1 MAITLTAKGIQH
13 SGGTFGQSSQSQT
26 TTPFMY
32 HWIDANSY
40 TFTGSWVQYMQTPD
54 WQTPAKTQGILYH
67 YVPTRYDN
75 GSWGG
80 AKVRLYYRLNSGSWV
95 DTGNSGYAQND
106 STMSHSG
113 DGRIDHQCQSHQFN
127 FSDQTSDFTVGFRFD
142 IADHDGPGGYVN
154 GDSGIDNGGAI
165 GNNGHGGK
173 HDASGNWS
181 NQGGSTGKSHCAWL
195 GQGYE

>member
-1 MAITLTAKGIQH
+1 
-13 SGGTFGQSSQSQT
+13 
-26 TTPFMY
+26 
-32 HWIDANSY
+32 
-40 TFTGSWVQYMQTPD
+40 
-54 WQTPAKTQGILYH
+54 
-67 YVPTRYDN
+67 
-75 GSWGG
+75 
-80 AKVRLYYRLNSGSWV
+80 
-95 DTGNSGYAQND
+95 
-106 STMSHSG
+106 MSHSG

-154 GDSGIDNGGAI
+154 GDSGIDNGGAM

-173 HDASGNWS
+173 QDASGNWS